1 MLIWLSHLTCFSHA
15 WSWGFHQ
22 LAWQIQCGCCLYP
35 IRSRPKGSSKS
46 WQVYGCPTRL
56 HALIQE
62 SLWWWLALARSC
74 LWVVTLGS
82 VVWDLMIDFLDTVP
96 ARFSDLLWFSDQK
109 HGFLDNR
116 YINSSLGLAT
126 YSGFSDLNRVDENWQ
141 QNPAGTVLWIC
152 ILYFFLIF

>member
-1 MLIWLSHLTCFSHA
+1 MLICFSHLTCFSHA

-22 LAWQIQCGCCLYP
+22 LAWQVQCGCCLYP
-35 IRSRPKGSSKS
+35 IRSRLKGSSKP
-46 WQVYGCPTRL
+46 WQVHGCPTRF

-62 SLWWWLALARSC
+62 CLWWWLALARSC

-96 ARFSDLLWFSDQK
+96 ARITDLLWFSDQK
-109 HGFLDNR
+109 HGFLYNR

-141 QNPAGTVLWIC
+141 RNPAGTV
-152 ILYFFLIF
+152 